1 MLLTDEKPSLWNHK
15 TAFYKASCDII
26 MRPGSH
32 SAEEQEREAFP
43 VNGEESQVCSAL
55 PQLTAIHFKEVEWH
69 MVFILYFA
77 LS

>member
-1 MLLTDEKPSLWNHK
+1 MLLTDEKPSLRNHK
-15 TAFYKASCDII
+15 SASYKALCDVI

-43 VNGEESQVCSAL
+43 MNGDESQVCSAS
-55 PQLTAIHFKEVEWH
+55 PQLTAIHFKEVEKH
-69 MVFILYFA
+69 VVFILYFA